1 MKYPFFLLLGILAV
15 LTACESKAGTGALVG
30 GRFGAGA
37 GALIG
42 HSVGGAAIGAG
53 AGAIG
58 GALIGSA
65 LESHERDNLQEKSP
79 HTVKR
84 IDQGTQLSLED
95 IKSMSQAGISD
106 DKIIST
112 IHSTGS
118 IYYLSST
125 DEQDLTNAGVSAR
138 VIDYMKQTAYQ

>member
-1 MKYPFFLLLGILAV
+1 MKHAFFLLLGTLAV
-15 LTACESKAGTGALVG
+15 LAGCESKAGTGALVG
-30 GRFGAGA
+30 AGVGVGA

-65 LESHERDNLQEKSP
+65 LESGERDNLQEKSP
-79 HTVKR
+79 HTLDR
-84 IDQGTQLSLED
+84 IDQETQLSLDD

-118 IYYLSST
+118 IYYLSPA
-125 DEQDLTNAGVSAR
+125 DEQDLKNAGVSAH
-138 VIDYMKQTAYQ
+138 VINYMKQTAYQ